1 MTHSGELSAPHHP
14 PFLQATIR
22 LKNTSSARLKVG
34 LDLPRYFE
42 RGRKRFKKKKKP
54 PSNFTKANPLF
65 RGPRFQQCWVLL
77 GGGWGGEEE
86 REKKNHLAGPERGE
100 IQFII
105 EHFQQQS
112 IKCFENNALVP
123 ALKARPSGRL

>member
-1 MTHSGELSAPHHP
+1 MG
-14 PFLQATIR
+14 
-22 LKNTSSARLKVG
+22 G
-34 LDLPRYFE
+34 
-42 RGRKRFKKKKKP
+42 RG
-54 PSNFTKANPLF
+54 
-65 RGPRFQQCWVLL
+65 G
-77 GGGWGGEEE
+77 
-86 REKKNHLAGPERGE
+86 REGKKKNHLAGPERGE

>member
-14 PFLQATIR
+14 PFLQATIQ

-42 RGRKRFKKKKKP
+42 RGRKRFKKKKTAFQFYEGKSTLQRP
-54 PSNFTKANPLF
+54 AISTVLGFT
-65 RGPRFQQCWVLL
+65 W
-77 GGGWGGEEE
+77 GGWGGEEE